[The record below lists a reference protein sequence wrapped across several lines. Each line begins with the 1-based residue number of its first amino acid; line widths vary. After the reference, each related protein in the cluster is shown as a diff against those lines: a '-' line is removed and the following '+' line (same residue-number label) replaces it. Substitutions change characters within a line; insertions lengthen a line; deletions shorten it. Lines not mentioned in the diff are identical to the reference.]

1 MIDLAIEACL
11 SRQVLL
17 VNFSCQVS
25 LWLEDGQA
33 VVQSVEL
40 KEVLNELG
48 HQSALLG
55 LAKRLGFGVLEVEGA
70 ATLLNLVLIV
80 DHLEDA

>member
-1 MIDLAIEACL
+1 MIDLTIEARL
-11 SRQVLL
+11 SRQVLFVYL
-17 VNFSCQVS
+17 SCQIS
-25 LWLEDGQA
+25 FRLEDGQA